1 MFRNLLMLRNKLAL
15 QRSLVSRLTSRSHL
29 STGQL
34 YRYATG
40 RSSGVDG
47 VTYTDINVND
57 MAKGDM
63 EFTRNFLNSLS
74 SLDRA
79 NPQEVSEV
87 KDETPS
93 VSEPM
98 PIDNE
103 APLAPGV
110 PSSVLDMDGNP
121 IVPIEIDGWNQDDEE
136 DPIVQKNSQAI
147 DIGNDDE
154 YKAEQA
160 LRVPEVRQAQ
170 TEYKGIKVKLPETA
184 NQDVGTYRFRR
195 DAEDL
200 QGLGDDTRLV
210 KFDKK

>member
-1 MFRNLLMLRNKLAL
+1 M
-15 QRSLVSRLTSRSHL
+15 SIDTVVPL
-29 STGQL
+29 S
-34 YRYATG
+34 
-40 RSSGVDG
+40 
-47 VTYTDINVND
+47 
-57 MAKGDM
+57 
-63 EFTRNFLNSLS
+63 
-74 SLDRA
+74 
-79 NPQEVSEV
+79 
-87 KDETPS
+87 
-93 VSEPM
+93 
-98 PIDNE
+98 
-103 APLAPGV
+103 PGA

-136 DPIVQKNSQAI
+136 DPIVQNNRDI

-154 YKAEQA
+154 YKAQQA